1 MYILPFKSST
11 GVAPA
16 NVQELPV
23 LHHSSSIMGNVPTI
37 SSEISPNI
45 LDICYPSKI
54 LKSVEEVGCPPKK
67 IFISTLVFVS
77 ACLHYYNKIPQ
88 GDFKNKWIFSQ
99 FWRIKV
105 QDQSA
110 STVGCLMRPLSLG
123 CRQLPSQCPQVAFP
137 LLCVG
142 RNLWCLSLFC

>member
-16 NVQELPV
+16 NIQELPI

-67 IFISTLVFVS
+67 SLYPPQSLYQPAYTTITKYHRVTSKTDEFSHSSGGLKS
-77 ACLHYYNKIPQ
+77 KI
-88 GDFKNKWIFSQ
+88 K
-99 FWRIKV
+99 
-105 QDQSA
+105 SA

-123 CRQLPSQCPQVAFP
+123 CRQLPSQCPHVAFP